1 MQKHK
6 GLRKEPPCVGASW
19 VPLSLC
25 SSLARGHVC
34 HVCRP
39 ASHPPAP
46 APAGPRFAQGRQP
59 TACLLPRGRLGSRP
73 RRGRARASPR
83 PFLGDPRGPARA
95 QMSPTPSERALP
107 PHVPPTCRPPA
118 GFQLADDRL
127 GFQNLHP
134 PTPPAPRAV
143 VTAPRPPENR
153 RPHPHLVL
161 LLLRA
166 SGRSSHTTQGR
177 LTGRTS

>member
-25 SSLARGHVC
+25 PSLARGHVC
-34 HVCRP
+34 LVHRP
-39 ASHPPAP
+39 ESHPPAP

-59 TACLLPRGRLGSRP
+59 TPCLLPRGRLGSRP
-73 RRGRARASPR
+73 RRGRARANPR

-95 QMSPTPSERALP
+95 QMSPNPLERALP

-118 GFQLADDRL
+118 GFQLPDDRL
-127 GFQNLHP
+127 GFQNLP
-134 PTPPAPRAV
+134 PPAPWSLLPGPLRTGDPTLTSSFSSEPLGEV
-143 VTAPRPPENR
+143 HTR
-153 RPHPHLVL
+153 R
-161 LLLRA
+161 RE
-166 SGRSSHTTQGR
+166 G
-177 LTGRTS
+177 